1 MIFVDT
7 SVIVAASQPYDLR
20 QPACINRL
28 AIADTRG
35 GACATHTL
43 SEVFAVL
50 TRLPLPYRVP
60 AEAALQ
66 IVKHTSK
73 RLTVIALTP
82 TEHMA
87 AIERFVA
94 EGLTGAMIYDA
105 LILACARKVN
115 ATRIYTL
122 NPRHFKQVAP
132 DLSARILAP

>member
-7 SVIVAASQPYDLR
+7 SVVVAASQPYDPR
-20 QPACINRL
+20 QPACLNRL

-35 GACATHTL
+35 GACAIHTL
-43 SEVFAVL
+43 SEIFAVL

-60 AEAALQ
+60 PEAAVQ

-73 RLTVIALTP
+73 RLTVVALTP

-122 NPRHFKQVAP
+122 NSRHFKQVAP
-132 DLSARILAP
+132 DLSARILEP